1 MWRKHIISV
10 FGCPCD
16 FDSPRSDDESRGCHT
31 RDAVL
36 LGRVG
41 TKLQKSESIS
51 SGSGVV
57 VIAVPSRRETM
68 DLLRTDAV
76 RG

>member
-10 FGCPCD
+10 SGCLCD
-16 FDSPRSDDESRGCHT
+16 FDSPRSDDEARGCYT
-31 RDAVL
+31 RDSVL
-36 LGRVG
+36 LGRVD
-41 TKLQKSESIS
+41 TAPQKSESIS

-57 VIAVPSRRETM
+57 VIAVPSRRETV
-68 DLLRTDAV
+68 DLLRTDTV